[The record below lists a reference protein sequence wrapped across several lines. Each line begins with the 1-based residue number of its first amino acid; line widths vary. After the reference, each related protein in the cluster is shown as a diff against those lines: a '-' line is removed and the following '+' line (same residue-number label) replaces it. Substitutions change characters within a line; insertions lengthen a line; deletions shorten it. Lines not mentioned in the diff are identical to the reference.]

1 MTLVNVRMDESGKMT
16 EVPERTSLWAWKC
29 PCEDGT
35 AAYTRLTGD
44 VRFQDMDFGY
54 EPGHAVLHDISLCK
68 PGEAGFVGAT
78 GAGKTTISNLINRFT
93 TYRKALS
100 HMMV

>member
-1 MTLVNVRMDESGKMT
+1 MT
-16 EVPERTSLWAWKC
+16 EVGERTSLWAWKC

-54 EPGHAVLHDISLCK
+54 EPGACVLHDISLVCEA
-68 PGEAGFVGAT
+68 GAEAGFVGAT
-78 GAGKTTISNLINRFT
+78 GRERPPSPI
-93 TYRKALS
+93 
-100 HMMV
+100 